1 MHGVPFP
8 MIGWPRDRITAI
20 IDIQAQLE
28 TKLKGL
34 GYHATQ
40 IHVSAMPQQLDEML
54 LWLGHETFV
63 LARTAVRWPK
73 SVETDLFRGLR

>member
-1 MHGVPFP
+1 

-34 GYHATQ
+34 GCHATQ
-40 IHVSAMPQQLDEML
+40 IDVSAMPQQLDEML
-54 LWLGHETFV
+54 HMLGQETFV
-63 LARTAVRWPK
+63 LARSAVGWPE
-73 SVETDLFRGLR
+73 SVETDLFRGLRGR